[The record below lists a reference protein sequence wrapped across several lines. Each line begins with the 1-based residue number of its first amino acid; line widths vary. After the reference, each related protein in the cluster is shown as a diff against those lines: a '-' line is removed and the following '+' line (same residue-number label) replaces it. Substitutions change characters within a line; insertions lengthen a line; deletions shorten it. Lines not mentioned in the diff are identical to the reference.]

1 MKTKT
6 PYISSSVAIKGIT
19 ESKLAQSEKDDCV
32 VRAFASAYGVTYDY
46 AHKKVAEVFGRK
58 NRQGTAYF
66 SLTMNALA
74 SKEIKFNRKGVTRIK
89 EDIGLSYWFEVKGKS
104 TLRNMTTAKFLEKYS
119 KGTYIVTVKG
129 HAFTIK
135 NGVVIGN
142 TDDALQRKKVIYGA
156 WKIG

>member
-66 SLTMNALA
+66 SLTMSALA
-74 SKEIKFNRKGVTRIK
+74 SKQIKFNRKGVTPIR
-89 EDIGLSYWFEVKGKS
+89 EDLNMMYWVEVKGKR

-119 KGTYIVTVKG
+119 KGTYIVTIKG

-135 NGVVIGN
+135 DGVVIGN

>member
-32 VRAFASAYGVTYDY
+32 VRAFASAFGVTYDY

-142 TDDALQRKKVIYGA
+142 TDDALQRKKVIYNA

>member
-32 VRAFASAYGVTYDY
+32 VRAFASAFGVTYDF

-135 NGVVIGN
+135 DGVVIGN
-142 TDDALQRKKVIYGA
+142 PEDATQRKKVIYGA

>member
-32 VRAFASAYGVTYDY
+32 VRAFASAFGVTYDY

-74 SKEIKFNRKGVTRIK
+74 SKEIKFNRKGLTPIK

-135 NGVVIGN
+135 DGVVIGN
-142 TDDALQRKKVIYGA
+142 PEDATQRKKVIFGA

>member
-32 VRAFASAYGVTYDY
+32 VRAFASAFGVTYDY

-74 SKEIKFNRKGVTRIK
+74 SKEIKFNRKGVSPIK
-89 EDIGLSYWFEVKGKS
+89 EDIGLSYWVEVKGRS
-104 TLRNMTTAKFLEKYS
+104 VLRNMTTAKFLEKYS

-135 NGVVIGN
+135 DGVVIGN
-142 TDDALQRKKVIYGA
+142 PEDATQRKKVIFGA

>member
-32 VRAFASAYGVTYDY
+32 VRAFASAFGVTYDY

-74 SKEIKFNRKGVTRIK
+74 SKEIKFNRKGITPIK

-135 NGVVIGN
+135 DGVVIGN
-142 TDDALQRKKVIYGA
+142 PEDATQRKKVIFGA

>member
-32 VRAFASAYGVTYDY
+32 VRAFASAFGVTYDY

-135 NGVVIGN
+135 DGVVIGN
-142 TDDALQRKKVIYGA
+142 PEDATQRKKVIFGA

>member
-6 PYISSSVAIKGIT
+6 PYISSSIAIKGIT
-19 ESKLAQSEKDDCV
+19 DSKLAQSETNDCV
-32 VRAFASAYGVTYDY
+32 VRAFASAFGVTYDY

-66 SLTMNALA
+66 SLTMSALA
-74 SKEIKFNRKGVTRIK
+74 SKQIKFNRKGIKPIK
-89 EDIGLSYWFEVKGKS
+89 EDQNLMYWVDVKGNRV
-104 TLRNMTTAKFLEKYS
+104 LRNMTTAKFLEKYS
-119 KGTYIVTVKG
+119 KGTYIVTIKG

-135 NGVVIGN
+135 DGVVIGN
-142 TDDALQRKKVIYGA
+142 PDDAIQRKKVIFSA

>member
-1 MKTKT
+1 MRTKT
-6 PYISSSVAIKGIT
+6 PYISSSVAIKGIA

-58 NRQGTAYF
+58 NRQGTLLF
-66 SLTMNALA
+66 GLTMNALA
-74 SKEIKFNRKGVTRIK
+74 SKQIKFNRKGVTPIR
-89 EDIGLSYWFEVKGKS
+89 EDVNLSYWVEVKGRRV
-104 TLRNMTTAKFLEKYS
+104 LRNMTTAKFLEKYS
-119 KGTYIVTVKG
+119 KGTYIVTIKG

-135 NGVVIGN
+135 DGVVIGN
-142 TDDALQRKKVIYGA
+142 TEDALQRKKVIYGA

>member
-32 VRAFASAYGVTYDY
+32 VRAFASAFGVTYDF

-89 EDIGLSYWFEVKGKS
+89 EDIGLSYWVEVKGKS

-119 KGTYIVTVKG
+119 KGTYIVTIRG

-135 NGVVIGN
+135 DGVVIGN
-142 TDDALQRKKVIYGA
+142 AEDATQRKKVIFGA

>member
-6 PYISSSVAIKGIT
+6 PYISSSIAIKGIT

-32 VRAFASAYGVTYDY
+32 VRAFASAFGVTYDY

-66 SLTMNALA
+66 SLTMSALV
-74 SKEIKFNRKGVTRIK
+74 SKQIKFNRKGVTPIK
-89 EDIGLSYWFEVKGKS
+89 EDVNLAYWVEVKGKRI
-104 TLRNMTTAKFLEKYS
+104 LRNMTTAKFLEKYP
-119 KGTYIVTVKG
+119 KGTYIVTIKG

-135 NGVVIGN
+135 DGVVIGN
-142 TDDALQRKKVIYGA
+142 TQDAIQRKKVIFGA

>member
-32 VRAFASAYGVTYDY
+32 VRAFASAFGVTYDF

-74 SKEIKFNRKGVTRIK
+74 SKEIKFNRKGVSPIK
-89 EDIGLSYWFEVKGKS
+89 EDIGLSYWVEVKGKS

-135 NGVVIGN
+135 DGVVIGN
-142 TDDALQRKKVIYGA
+142 PEDATQRKKVIFGA

>member
-74 SKEIKFNRKGVTRIK
+74 SKEIKFNRKGVTPIK

-135 NGVVIGN
+135 DGVVIGN
-142 TDDALQRKKVIYGA
+142 PEDATQRKKVIFGA

>member
-6 PYISSSVAIKGIT
+6 PYISSSVAIKGIA
-19 ESKLAQSEKDDCV
+19 ESNLAQSEKDDCV
-32 VRAFASAYGVTYDY
+32 VRAFASAFGVTYDY

-58 NRQGTAYF
+58 NRQGTLHF
-66 SLTMNALA
+66 GLTMNALA
-74 SKEIKFNRKGVTRIK
+74 SKQIKFNRKGVTPIK

-135 NGVVIGN
+135 DGVVIGN
-142 TDDALQRKKVIYGA
+142 LEDSIKLKRPIRAAFEIK
-156 WKIG
+156 